1 MKKATLLRSRSPLDV
16 ERAVLSHAVHAL
28 VDSFRCPGER
38 LVGSR
43 QSTRGWPRFRVA
55 IAWRVIVV

>member
-1 MKKATLLRSRSPLDV
+1 MKKATLLRLRSPVDL

-28 VDSFRCPGER
+28 VDSFQSPGER
-38 LVGSR
+38 LVWSH
-43 QSTRGWPRFRVA
+43 QSTRGGPQFRVA